1 MKKLLNLALL
11 TALSA
16 TAGNFITI
24 GDLGNPGKVVPF
36 TSKKGYPRGT
46 VSYPYRIAETE
57 VTNAEY
63 VKFLNA
69 VAASDPDGLYNPKIR

>member
-1 MKKLLNLALL
+1 MKKLLNLVLL

-46 VSYPYRIAETE
+46 VS
-57 VTNAEY
+57 
-63 VKFLNA
+63 
-69 VAASDPDGLYNPKIR
+69 